1 MSAFKR
7 LSEES
12 GYSLVEVIASIIIM
26 GVAILPMIVMFDTGL
41 NTASRGSNYDKARML
56 ANANLEKVQ
65 SLSYLSART
74 TYKPLNADPD
84 PGVPVSCDQNVLPV
98 EDQDIFSPPRG
109 DCEVTTNYVDDDY
122 DPDNY
127 DPDANAN
134 IQMQVVVTVEW
145 DGGDCQTNS
154 APCYTTTGLKSR

>member
-26 GVAILPMIVMFDTGL
+26 GIAILPMIVMFDASL

-56 ANANLEKVQ
+56 ANANVEKVQ

-74 TYKPLNADPD
+74 TYKPLNADP
-84 PGVPVSCDQNVLPV
+84 PGGPVSCDQSMLPA

-109 DCEVTTNYVDDDY
+109 ECEVTTNYVDDDY

-127 DPDANAN
+127 DPDSNAN
-134 IQMQVVVTVEW
+134 LQMQVVVTVEW
-145 DGGDCQTNS
+145 DDS
-154 APCYTTTGLKSR
+154 SYTTTGLKAR